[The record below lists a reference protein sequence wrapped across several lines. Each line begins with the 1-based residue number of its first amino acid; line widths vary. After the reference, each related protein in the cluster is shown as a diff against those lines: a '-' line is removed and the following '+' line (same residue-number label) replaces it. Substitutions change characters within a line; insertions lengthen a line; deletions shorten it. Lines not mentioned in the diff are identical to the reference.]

1 MAKTSKAVQQ
11 EKDHNEYV
19 AENNEKYISNFK
31 KQNRIDDENGG
42 KAINFKDYDDNTLNL
57 DGYELTFVYDD
68 VVLVEYVD
76 EGGEKG
82 EINRGGI
89 IIPISNKDKASKPWR
104 IGKVLLAGPTCQYTK
119 VGDLVQFPDDKGL
132 KAGNID
138 VENVGKTAKRVV
150 FLNESRLFGKVK
162 PKKQ

>member
-1 MAKTSKAVQQ
+1 MAKTSKAIQQ

-19 AENNEKYISNFK
+19 AENNEKYIGNFK
-31 KQNRIDDENGG
+31 KQNRIDDEIGG
-42 KAINFKDYDDNTLNL
+42 KQIILKDYDDNTLNL
-57 DGYELTFVYDD
+57 DGYELSFVYDD

-76 EGGEKG
+76 EGGDTG

-104 IGKVLLAGPTCQYTK
+104 IGKVLLAGPQCQYTK

-138 VENVGKTAKRVV
+138 VENYAKTTKRVV

-162 PKKQ
+162 VKKQ

>member
-1 MAKTSKAVQQ
+1 MAKTSKAIQQ
-11 EKDHNEYV
+11 EKDYNEYV

-31 KQNRIDDENGG
+31 KLNRIDDEIGG
-42 KAINFKDYDDNTLNL
+42 KAINLKDYDDNTLNL